1 MGSLGIFAA
10 VAVREGGADDQAGP
24 LIVEALVDASYP
36 VPLSRSEVDDAV
48 GSLIGAGLIAGSRI
62 MPKPDRCGPRPLEAD
77 CPRMKE
83 AGMQKRLASVIG
95 SNSSGASPSGWACPD
110 GTWAEAERLTR
121 FGRLERVRA
130 RLEILE
136 GLIQAIDQWDL
147 LSGLVA
153 SAADRHAAVEA
164 LRQSPLGMTEVQAH
178 HVLDMRVTSR
188 TIAGRA
194 GIKKRHKLCGAKPH
208 NSIPEGWTPD
218 RRLGR
223 DR

>member
-10 VAVREGGADDQAGP
+10 VAVREGRADDQAGP

-48 GSLIGAGLIAGSRI
+48 GSLIGAGLIRAQGSCLSLTGVGRDLWKQI
-62 MPKPDRCGPRPLEAD
+62 A
-77 CPRMKE
+77 RMKE
-83 AGMQKRLASVIG
+83 AGMQKRLAAVIG

-110 GTWAEAERLTR
+110 ATWAEAERLTR

-136 GLIQAIDQWDL
+136 GLIQAIDHWDL

-178 HVLDMRVTSR
+178 HVLDMRVTSQ
-188 TIAGRA
+188 TIAGHAAIQEEAQALRGQA
-194 GIKKRHKLCGAKPH
+194 AQLD
-208 NSIPEGWTPD
+208 S
-218 RRLGR
+218 
-223 DR
+223 